1 MMMHTTLE
9 QLRQL
14 KLLGMA
20 QALQEQMQQGGM
32 AALSFEERLA
42 LLVEREVHGRQ
53 DRRLMRLLKSAR
65 LKYPQAM
72 IEDLDCRASR
82 GIERPTVMS
91 LTLGPWVRSGHAVL
105 ITGPTGAGK
114 SWLACALAQYAC
126 RQGHTA
132 LYLRICHFSPYR
144 VQSVFGI

>member
-14 KLLGMA
+14 KLLGMT

-53 DRRLMRLLKSAR
+53 DRRLMRLLKNAR

-72 IEDLDCRASR
+72 IEDVDCRASR
-82 GIERPTVMS
+82 GIDRPTVMG
-91 LTLGPWVRSGHAVL
+91 LTLGP
-105 ITGPTGAGK
+105 
-114 SWLACALAQYAC
+114 
-126 RQGHTA
+126 
-132 LYLRICHFSPYR
+132 
-144 VQSVFGI
+144 